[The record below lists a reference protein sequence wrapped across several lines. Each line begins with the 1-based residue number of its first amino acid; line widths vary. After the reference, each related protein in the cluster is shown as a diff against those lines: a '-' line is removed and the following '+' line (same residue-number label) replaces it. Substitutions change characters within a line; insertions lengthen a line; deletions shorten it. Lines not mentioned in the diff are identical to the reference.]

1 MKNLINNF
9 KYRLSFLFVLAVNA
23 LVFSQD
29 WEDGG
34 DPPPPTT
41 HGDGSPASPIDGYI
55 FSQFE
60 GGDDLP
66 PPPEGDGSPASP
78 IDDYIIYLAIVGL
91 FVIYYTYKKSNRLVK
106 N

>member
-1 MKNLINNF
+1 MMMNIINNLKHKF
-9 KYRLSFLFVLAVNA
+9 ILLLLFVFSTLA
-23 LVFSQD
+23 
-29 WEDGG
+29 
-34 DPPPPTT
+34 
-41 HGDGSPASPIDGYI
+41 Y
-55 FSQFE
+55 SQFE
-60 GGDDLP
+60 GGDP

>member
-9 KYRLSFLFVLAVNA
+9 KYRLSFLFVLAVNV
-23 LVFSQD
+23 L
-29 WEDGG
+29 
-34 DPPPPTT
+34 
-41 HGDGSPASPIDGYI
+41 I

-60 GGDDLP
+60 GGDDPP

-78 IDDYIIYLAIVGL
+78 IDGYIIYLAIVGL

>member
-34 DPPPPTT
+34 PPAPE
-41 HGDGSPASPIDGYI
+41 GDGAPASPIDLY
-55 FSQFE
+55 
-60 GGDDLP
+60 LV
-66 PPPEGDGSPASP
+66 
-78 IDDYIIYLAIVGL
+78 YLAVVAF
-91 FVIYYTYKKSNRLVK
+91 FVIFYTYKKSIVLEK
-106 N
+106 K

>member
-1 MKNLINNF
+1 MMMNIINNL
-9 KYRLSFLFVLAVNA
+9 KYRLSFLFVLAVNV
-23 LVFSQD
+23 L
-29 WEDGG
+29 
-34 DPPPPTT
+34 
-41 HGDGSPASPIDGYI
+41 I

-60 GGDDLP
+60 GGGDPP

-78 IDDYIIYLAIVGL
+78 IDGYIIYLAIVGF

>member
-9 KYRLSFLFVLAVNA
+9 KYRLSFLFVLAVNV

-29 WEDGG
+29 GFE
-34 DPPPPTT
+34 
-41 HGDGSPASPIDGYI
+41 GDGDI
-55 FSQFE
+55 
-60 GGDDLP
+60 P
-66 PPPEGDGSPASP
+66 PPPEGDGAPASP

>member
-9 KYRLSFLFVLAVNA
+9 KYRLSFLFVLAVNV
-23 LVFSQD
+23 L
-29 WEDGG
+29 
-34 DPPPPTT
+34 
-41 HGDGSPASPIDGYI
+41 I

-60 GGDDLP
+60 GGGNPP

-78 IDDYIIYLAIVGL
+78 IDGYIIYLAIVGL

>member
-9 KYRLSFLFVLAVNA
+9 KYRLSFLFVLAVNV
-23 LVFSQD
+23 LVFSQL
-29 WEDGG
+29 
-34 DPPPPTT
+34 
-41 HGDGSPASPIDGYI
+41 
-55 FSQFE
+55 E
-60 GGDDLP
+60 GGDP

-78 IDDYIIYLAIVGL
+78 IDGYIIYLAIVAL

>member
-9 KYRLSFLFVLAVNA
+9 KYRLSFLFVLAVNV
-23 LVFSQD
+23 L
-29 WEDGG
+29 
-34 DPPPPTT
+34 
-41 HGDGSPASPIDGYI
+41 I

-60 GGDDLP
+60 GGGDPP
-66 PPPEGDGSPASP
+66 PPPEGDGAPASP

>member
-1 MKNLINNF
+1 MMMNIINNLKHKLILLLLF
-9 KYRLSFLFVLAVNA
+9 GFSTLAYR
-23 LVFSQD
+23 Q
-29 WEDGG
+29 
-34 DPPPPTT
+34 
-41 HGDGSPASPIDGYI
+41 I
-55 FSQFE
+55 E
-60 GGDDLP
+60 GGDP

>member
-1 MKNLINNF
+1 MMMNIINNL
-9 KYRLSFLFVLAVNA
+9 KYRLSFLFVLAVNV
-23 LVFSQD
+23 L
-29 WEDGG
+29 
-34 DPPPPTT
+34 
-41 HGDGSPASPIDGYI
+41 I
-55 FSQFE
+55 FSQLG
-60 GGDDLP
+60 GGDDPP